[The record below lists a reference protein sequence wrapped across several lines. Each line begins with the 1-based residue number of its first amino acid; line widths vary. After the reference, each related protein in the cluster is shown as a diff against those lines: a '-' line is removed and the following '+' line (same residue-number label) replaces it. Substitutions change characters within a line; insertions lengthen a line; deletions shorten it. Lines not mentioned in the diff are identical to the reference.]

1 MVCGGAVLSSLEV
14 LWVED
19 VEALLSVLEVRERKG
34 RDGVRY
40 VAKSG
45 AGDGMLGNDGI
56 VGSKGGGETKMR
68 LL

>member
-1 MVCGGAVLSSLEV
+1 MLSSLEV
-14 LWVED
+14 VCVED
-19 VEALLSVLEVRERKG
+19 VDALLSVLEVRERKG

-56 VGSKGGGETKMR
+56 VGAVEGST
-68 LL
+68 